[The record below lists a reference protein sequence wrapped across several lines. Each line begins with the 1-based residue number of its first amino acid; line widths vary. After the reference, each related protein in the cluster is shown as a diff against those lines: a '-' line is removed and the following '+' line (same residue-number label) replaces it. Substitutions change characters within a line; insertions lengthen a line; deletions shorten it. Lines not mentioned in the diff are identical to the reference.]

1 MTRTEMLKKM
11 LECYRSCKVMRYSD
25 EVALDRVLEVL
36 EENGMLPPTYFGF
49 GTYPI
54 NKWEAEKENVE

>member
-1 MTRTEMLKKM
+1 MKRTELLSKMLK
-11 LECYRSCKVMRYSD
+11 CFQVCKEELKYSD
-25 EVALDRVLEVL
+25 EQAMDRALEIA

-54 NKWEAEKENVE
+54 NKWETEDEQN